1 MQQCYFLKSQTCFKN
16 TKIPVLQQV
25 LPVILI
31 RNRKSYFFSEVIH
44 QGVKYDL
51 APGVARSQVSLR
63 EGVLKAH
70 FYLK

>member
-1 MQQCYFLKSQTCFKN
+1 M
-16 TKIPVLQQV
+16 
-25 LPVILI
+25 PVILI

-63 EGVLKAH
+63 EGVLKAY